1 MLRLL
6 VLLLLAANAVWW
18 GWSQGWL
25 PAGLLPLPLE
35 DGQRE
40 PQRMQAQVR
49 PEAVQLLPSAEA
61 RRLAAAACLQ
71 AGPYDT
77 AAAAAAEAVLLA
89 AGLPVGAWQRLPA
102 DGGATLLRLP
112 EADPSQQAAL
122 RTTPGQEMFRAC
134 P

>member
-6 VLLLLAANAVWW
+6 VVLLLLANAVWW
-18 GWSQGWL
+18 GWSKGWL

-40 PQRMQAQVR
+40 PQRLQAQVR
-49 PEAVQLLPSAEA
+49 PEAVQVLPSAEA

-77 AAAAAAEAVLLA
+77 AAAGAAEAVLLA
-89 AGLPVGAWQRLPA
+89 AGMPASAWQRLPVE
-102 DGGATLLRLP
+102 GGTLVRLP
-112 EADPSQQAAL
+112 EADPAQQTSL
-122 RTTPGQEMFRAC
+122 RATPGHEMFKAC

>member
-6 VLLLLAANAVWW
+6 VVVLLLANAVWW
-18 GWSQGWL
+18 GWSRGWL
-25 PAGLLPLPLE
+25 PPGLLPLPLE

-40 PQRMQAQVR
+40 PQRLQAQLR
-49 PEAVQLLPSAEA
+49 PEAVQVLPTAEA

-71 AGPYDT
+71 AGPYDD

-89 AGLPVGAWQRLPA
+89 AGLPASAWQRVRV
-102 DGGATLLRLP
+102 DGGTLLRLP
-112 EADPSQQAAL
+112 EADPGQQTRL
-122 RTTPGQEMFRAC
+122 RATPGQEMFRPC

>member
-1 MLRLL
+1 MLRAL
-6 VLLLLAANAVWW
+6 VLLLVLANAVWW

-40 PQRMQAQVR
+40 PQRLLAQVR
-49 PEAVQLLPSAEA
+49 PEAVQVLPTAEA
-61 RRLAAAACLQ
+61 HRLATVACLQ

-77 AAAAAAEAVLLA
+77 AATAAAEAVLLA
-89 AGLPVGAWQRLPA
+89 AGLPVDAWQKLPA
-102 DGGATLLRLP
+102 DEGTLLRVA
-112 EADPSQQAAL
+112 EADAAQQARL
-122 RTTPGQEMFRAC
+122 RATPGHEMFRPC

>member
-6 VLLLLAANAVWW
+6 VVLLLAANALWW
-18 GWSQGWL
+18 AWSHGLL
-25 PAGLLPLPLE
+25 PASMLPLPLE

-40 PQRMQAQVR
+40 PQRLQAQLK
-49 PEAVQLLPSAEA
+49 PESVQVLPSAEA

-89 AGLPVGAWQRLPA
+89 AGLPASAWQRLPVE
-102 DGGATLLRLP
+102 GGTLLRLP
-112 EADPSQQAAL
+112 EADPAQQTSL
-122 RTTPGQEMFRAC
+122 RGTPGHEMYKPC

>member
-6 VLLLLAANAVWW
+6 VLLLLAANALWW

-40 PQRMQAQVR
+40 PQRMQAQIR
-49 PEAVQLLPSAEA
+49 PEAVQLLPTAEA
-61 RRLAAAACLQ
+61 RRLTAAACLQ

-89 AGLPVGAWQRLPA
+89 AGITAGAWQRLPA
-102 DGGATLLRLP
+102 EGELTLLRLP
-112 EADPSQQAAL
+112 EADPAQQTAL
-122 RTTPGQEMFRAC
+122 RATPGQEMFRAC